1 MLMGGFRFPPSFSYE
16 VIMDKDYRN
25 KYDKFQIAT
34 EILTNRYMLTALLV
48 NVNNLCYYLE
58 GREKAMRELLPEEK
72 RKKIYKTIQYKD
84 TVEFDKFKVS
94 SRFFNA
100 MVHKYGAEVVSY
112 SCVQL
117 DKFLKNNAKEYSPK
131 KIREKLKQMADVYYA
146 RTKASDVLAE
156 AINTT
161 LSMDYKLID
170 TPELARQFIEGTPW
184 YERDVSE
191 ACKYLKDRFKL

>member
-1 MLMGGFRFPPSFSYE
+1 MN
-16 VIMDKDYRN
+16 KDYRN

-34 EILTNRYMLTALLV
+34 EILVNRYMLTTLLV

-58 GREKAMRELLPEEK
+58 GREKALRELLPEDK
-72 RKKIYKTIQYKD
+72 RKKIYKTIKYRD
-84 TVEFDKFKVS
+84 TVEFDKFQVS

-100 MVHKYGAEVVSY
+100 LVHKYGAEVVSY

-117 DKFLKNNAKEYSPK
+117 DKFLKNNAKEYAPP
-131 KIREKLKQMADVYYA
+131 KIREKLKEYA
-146 RTKASDVLAE
+146 EIYSNKQRASDTLAE

-161 LSMDYKLID
+161 LSMDYRMID

-184 YERDVSE
+184 YERDISE
-191 ACKYLKDRFKL
+191 ACKYLKDKFQL

>member
-1 MLMGGFRFPPSFSYE
+1 MN
-16 VIMDKDYRN
+16 KDYRN

-48 NVNNLCYYLE
+48 NINNLCYYLE
-58 GREKAMRELLPEEK
+58 ARERAIRLLLPKEQ
-72 RKKIYKTIQYKD
+72 RKKIHNTIQYRD

-100 MVHKYGAEVVSY
+100 LVHQYGGEVVSY

-117 DKFLKNNAKEYSPK
+117 DSYLKRTAKEYSPEEIRKRLKEYAEMYTNK
-131 KIREKLKQMADVYYA
+131 K
-146 RTKASDVLAE
+146 KASDTLAE
-156 AINTT
+156 AINVT

-170 TPELARQFIEGTPW
+170 TPELARQYIEGTPW
-184 YERDVSE
+184 YERDISE
-191 ACKYLKDRFKL
+191 GCKYLKEKFNL